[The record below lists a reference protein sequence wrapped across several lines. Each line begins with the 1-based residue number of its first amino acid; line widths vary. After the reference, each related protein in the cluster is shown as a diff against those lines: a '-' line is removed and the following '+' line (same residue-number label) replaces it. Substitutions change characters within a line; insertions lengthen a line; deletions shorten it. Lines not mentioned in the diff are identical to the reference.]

1 MTQAEPP
8 PLVHLLRK
16 AAPGHSVEERIDPWH
31 GEHARAYLTDA
42 RCVQFVYLFERDD
55 ATCLALYPADTLG
68 QARVFY
74 GDDARVRN
82 VLRLTD
88 HGWDVMPNFHFGF
101 MEKGL
106 TWATAE
112 PPLRDYTDYWRGRI
126 SSLGKLGRD
135 DWPRELDR
143 LVHAKIFN
151 SNDLEQ
157 FRRDFTETGR
167 REASPR
173 PGLRL
178 IRRWP
183 NSEATDPSPPT
194 SIREAVVQ
202 ALSAL
207 GEHQSLTR
215 RR

>member
-1 MTQAEPP
+1 MHGAERTR
-8 PLVHLLRK
+8 LVRLLRK
-16 AAPGHSVEERIDPWH
+16 AARGHAVKERMDSWH
-31 GEHARAYLTDA
+31 GEHARAHLADA
-42 RCVQFVYLFERDD
+42 RCVQFIYLFERDD
-55 ATCLALYPADTLG
+55 ATSLALYPADTLG

-74 GDDARVRN
+74 ADDERVRS
-82 VLRLTD
+82 VLRLVD
-88 HGWDVMPNFHFGF
+88 QGWDVLPNFHFGF
-101 MEKGL
+101 MEKGF

-112 PPLRDYTDYWRGRI
+112 PPLRDYADYWRGRI

-178 IRRWP
+178 VRRWP
-183 NSEATDPSPPT
+183 NADADDSSLPT

-202 ALSAL
+202 ALSSL

-215 RR
+215 HR